1 MFGLVGHGSCRT
13 LQDPHMGIFMKDIKR
28 WLPGA
33 IVSILLIAVILYFV
47 DLRAMVDAI
56 RRANYVLLLIAFAI
70 GFVWLFVRAIV
81 WRTLLRN
88 RATLSDVFFT
98 IGEGYLLNNFLP
110 FRLGEVGRAFLL
122 SRKSDMQFM
131 EVLPTIVIERAMDLG
146 YNAIIL
152 LAALP
157 FVVGAEGTERIGYI
171 VGAVVLAGFVIL
183 YLMARYNQWALD
195 LFHKLSMRWP
205 ALQRFGGSFLE
216 SFFAGLGVLT
226 DGWLFMRFLFWMTL
240 NWAIAIVSYYL
251 IIRAFFPQA
260 EVVWG
265 MFGLGAAAFG
275 GAIPSLPGAVG
286 TFEGAFGGA
295 VTLLAGEQFASTALA
310 VALTGRLYNYI
321 NSGVIGGIGLMRE
334 GQTLSGIYTQLKN
347 FRAGINVEQAGE

>member
-1 MFGLVGHGSCRT
+1 
-13 LQDPHMGIFMKDIKR
+13 MKDVKR

-33 IVSILLIAVILYFV
+33 IISILLIAAILYFV
-47 DLRAMVDAI
+47 DLRAMLDAI
-56 RRANYVLLLIAFAI
+56 RHANYGLLAIALMI
-70 GFVWLFVRAIV
+70 GFLWMAIRGIV

-88 RATLSDVFFT
+88 RASYEAVFWT

-110 FRLGEVGRAFLL
+110 FRLGEIGRAFLL

-131 EVLPTIVIERAMDLG
+131 EILPTIVIERAMDLG
-146 YNAIIL
+146 YSAVIL

-157 FVVGAEGTERIGYI
+157 FVVGAGGAQRIGILVGII
-171 VGAVVLAGFVIL
+171 VLIGFVIL
-183 YLMARYNQWALD
+183 YLLARYNQWALNI
-195 LFHKLSMRWP
+195 FHKISARWP
-205 ALQRFGGSFLE
+205 TLQRIGGNFLE
-216 SFFAGLGVLT
+216 SFFIGLGVLN
-226 DGWLFMRFLFWMTL
+226 DGWLFIRFLFWMTL
-240 NWAIAIVSYYL
+240 NWGVAIISYYL

-260 EVVWG
+260 QVVWG

-295 VTLLAGEQFASTALA
+295 VTLLTGNQSTALA

-321 NSGVIGGIGLMRE
+321 NSGVVGGIGLLRE
-334 GQTLSGIYTQLKN
+334 GQTLSGVYEELKKLTS
-347 FRAGINVEQAGE
+347 RAGEEMANKP

>member
-1 MFGLVGHGSCRT
+1 
-13 LQDPHMGIFMKDIKR
+13 MKDIKR

-33 IVSILLIAVILYFV
+33 IVSILLIAAILYFV
-47 DLRAMVDAI
+47 DLRAMLDAV
-56 RRANYVLLLIAFAI
+56 RHANFPLLLFAFAI
-70 GFVWLFVRAIV
+70 GFLWLVVRAVV

-88 RATLSDVFFT
+88 RASFSDVFWT

-110 FRLGEVGRAFLL
+110 FRLGEIGRAFLL
-122 SRKSDMQFM
+122 SRKTNLQFM
-131 EVLPTIVIERAMDLG
+131 EILPTIVIERVMDLG
-146 YNAIIL
+146 YSAIVL

-157 FVVGAEGTERIGYI
+157 YVVSAEGTQRIGI
-171 VGAVVLAGFVIL
+171 LVGVVVLIGFVIL
-183 YLMARYNQWALD
+183 YLLARYNQWAQD
-195 LFHKLSMRWP
+195 LFRKLSARWTP
-205 ALQRFGGSFLE
+205 LQKFGGSFLE
-216 SFFAGLGVLT
+216 PFFAGLGVLT
-226 DGWLFMRFLFWMTL
+226 DGWLFLRFLFWMTL
-240 NWAIAIVSYYL
+240 NWVVAIFSYYL

-260 EVVWG
+260 QIVWG

-295 VTLLAGEQFASTALA
+295 VTLLAGAGSESTALA

-334 GQTLSGIYTQLKN
+334 GQTLAGVYEQLKK
-347 FRAGINVEQAGE
+347 FRSAKNVESAQD

>member
-1 MFGLVGHGSCRT
+1 MNDV
-13 LQDPHMGIFMKDIKR
+13 KR
-28 WLPGA
+28 WLPGT
-33 IVSILLIAVILYFV
+33 IISILLIAAIIYFV
-47 DLRAMVDAI
+47 DLRAMLAAV
-56 RRANYVLLLIAFAI
+56 REANYPLLLVAFAI
-70 GFVWLFVRAIV
+70 GFLWLFVRALV

-88 RATLSDVFFT
+88 RASFSDVFWT

-122 SRKSDMQFM
+122 SRKSDLQFM
-131 EVLPTIVIERAMDLG
+131 EILPTIVIERTMDLG
-146 YNAIIL
+146 YSAIVL

-157 FVVGAEGTERIGYI
+157 FVVGAEGTER
-171 VGAVVLAGFVIL
+171 VGLVVGVVVLAGFVLL
-183 YLMARYNQWALD
+183 YLLARNNRWALD
-195 LFHKLSMRWP
+195 LFHKLSGRWP
-205 ALQRFGGSFLE
+205 LLQKRGGSFLE

-226 DGWLFMRFLFWMTL
+226 DGWLFVRFLFWMTL

-260 EVVWG
+260 QLVWG

-295 VTLLAGEQFASTALA
+295 ITLLAGEQFASTALA

-321 NSGVIGGIGLMRE
+321 NSGVIGGIGLLRE
-334 GQTLSGIYTQLKN
+334 GQTLSGVYQQLKS
-347 FRAGINVEQAGE
+347 FRSRESLGTTK